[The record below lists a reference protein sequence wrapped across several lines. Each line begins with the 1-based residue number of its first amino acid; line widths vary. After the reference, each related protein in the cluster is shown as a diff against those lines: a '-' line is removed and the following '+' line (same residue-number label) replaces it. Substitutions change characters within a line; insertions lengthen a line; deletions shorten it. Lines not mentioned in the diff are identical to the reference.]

1 MDIKEGGEG
10 NIRKGKRRDR
20 GGSKKRIGFPEEKMR
35 EREGGER
42 MYASLQIKKCK
53 I

>member
-35 EREGGER
+35 EREGGGKNV
-42 MYASLQIKKCK
+42 YVITNKKV
-53 I
+53 